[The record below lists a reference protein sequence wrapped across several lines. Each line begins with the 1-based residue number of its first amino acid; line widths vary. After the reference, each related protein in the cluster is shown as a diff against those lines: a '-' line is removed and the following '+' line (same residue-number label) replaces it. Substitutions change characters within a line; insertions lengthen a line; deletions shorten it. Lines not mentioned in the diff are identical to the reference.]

1 MSIARLTAE
10 DVPNHELD
18 ISEALN
24 FADKIR
30 SKEISA
36 KDTAKALRDRLSF
49 ANPNVQI
56 LAISLADICVK
67 NGGSLIQLEISRRE
81 FIDAITNL
89 LDSRTGRDYE
99 LRQLVLRT
107 IQEWA
112 ALFRGNSEMSY
123 VSGVME
129 RMKRSGYTFPKISL
143 PSGDAMIDTA
153 SAPEWVESPVCQR
166 CRTAFTFTNR
176 KHHCRNCGKCFCND
190 CSSNNTPIPKFA
202 IYESVRVCHGCY
214 LRLKKIVPDLE
225 GAEGTPISFRGQPAP
240 QRPRAASHAPTPTI
254 ADDDA
259 DLKAAIEL
267 SLKEAQNRPNYAE
280 YTLQGNRTSSAATV
294 TPSKPA
300 PVSAAPA
307 ASRAPQT
314 QYPAVS
320 AEPYPLTSAPNNVQ
334 EDEYDDPDLRA
345 AIEASLLDVPGG
357 GGVPDYL
364 PAADNARHAPSQH
377 QAPVDD
383 IEDDAPL

>member
-1 MSIARLTAE
+1 
-10 DVPNHELD
+10 
-18 ISEALN
+18 
-24 FADKIR
+24 
-30 SKEISA
+30 
-36 KDTAKALRDRLSF
+36 
-49 ANPNVQI
+49 
-56 LAISLADICVK
+56 
-67 NGGSLIQLEISRRE
+67 
-81 FIDAITNL
+81 
-89 LDSRTGRDYE
+89 
-99 LRQLVLRT
+99 
-107 IQEWA
+107 
-112 ALFRGNSEMSY
+112 
-123 VSGVME
+123 
-129 RMKRSGYTFPKISL
+129 
-143 PSGDAMIDTA
+143 MIDTA

-280 YTLQGNRTSSAATV
+280 YTLQGNRTSSAATA

-383 IEDDAPL
+383 IEDDAPLSAFMPAANIDEEDAGPLSTTEKENIQLFESLLTRVQDSGQDIRNDPQVQYLHESIGQLHPKITDAMESVDHKHKEFIKLHDRIITAIKIYDQLLDKRLRSSTYIPASSA